1 MGVDTLFGTIV
12 NFASIILGSILGL
25 ILKEAIPSRIKD
37 TVMKSLALCVLLL
50 GIIGVTG
57 KSANLSSENIL
68 LIIGSMVI
76 GAIIGE
82 LIDIDK
88 RLKNFGDLIEK
99 KLNGRGGKISEGF
112 VTSSILYCTG
122 AMAIVGSLESGLL
135 GQHNTLFAKSMLD
148 GVSSVFFASTLGIGV
163 AISAISVL
171 LYQGAITL
179 LASSLKVVLIPVVI
193 DLITVIGNLLIIG
206 IALNMLEVTKIKVAN
221 ILPGIMIPIIYYIFI

>member
-1 MGVDTLFGTIV
+1 MLGTIV
-12 NFASIILGSILGL
+12 NVAAIILGSILGL
-25 ILKEAIPSRIKD
+25 IIKGRIPSRVKE
-37 TVMKSLALCVLLL
+37 TVMKSLALCVLFL
-50 GIIGVTG
+50 GITGVTG
-57 KSANLSSENIL
+57 KSADLSSESIL
-68 LIIGSMVI
+68 LIIGAMVI

-99 KLNGRGGKISEGF
+99 KLDGRGGKISEGF
-112 VTSSILYCTG
+112 VSSSILYCTG

-148 GVSSVFFASTLGIGV
+148 GVSSIFFASTLGIGV
-163 AISAISVL
+163 AMSAISVL

-179 LASSLKVVLIPVVI
+179 LASSLKEVLIPVVI

-221 ILPGIMIPIIYYIFI
+221 ILPAILIPIIYYIFI

>member
-57 KSANLSSENIL
+57 KSADLSSENIL

-99 KLNGRGGKISEGF
+99 KLNGRGAKISEGF

>member
-1 MGVDTLFGTIV
+1 MFGTIV

-57 KSANLSSENIL
+57 KSADLSSENIL

>member
-57 KSANLSSENIL
+57 KSVDLSSENIL

>member
-1 MGVDTLFGTIV
+1 MFGTIV

-57 KSANLSSENIL
+57 KSADLSSENIL

-193 DLITVIGNLLIIG
+193 DLITVIRNLLIIG

-221 ILPGIMIPIIYYIFI
+221 ILTGIMIPIIYYIFI

>member
-57 KSANLSSENIL
+57 KSADLSSENIL